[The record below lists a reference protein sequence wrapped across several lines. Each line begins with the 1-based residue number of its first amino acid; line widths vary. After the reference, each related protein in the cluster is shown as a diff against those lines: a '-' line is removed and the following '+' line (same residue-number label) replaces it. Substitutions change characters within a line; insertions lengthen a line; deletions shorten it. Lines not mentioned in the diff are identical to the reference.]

1 MGLSGASYWTSQRI
15 FKDYALYKGSWVT
28 SYDDG
33 PWDTKEVH
41 LLNVD
46 SNGYPMQ
53 LPLKID
59 GNEIIVK
66 SPLTARGYMPLG
78 NYSFLYDGEAT
89 ISFNGAL
96 QLIEKVSEGH
106 IKIKV
111 INEESGWIEINSTP
125 LSNHITNIKLI
136 PEKYINTYIAEP
148 YHPEFLEKIKP
159 YSVLRVMDL
168 MKANNWDTSWVQY
181 TDDLDEF
188 LREREWNERILPDYY
203 LQTSDKGIAYEY
215 LIAIANQTHK
225 DIWLTIPHN
234 VSDNF
239 VKEMAKLF
247 KQTLNSDLKVYLEYS
262 NEVWNWQFQQS
273 K

>member
-1 MGLSGASYWTSQRI
+1 
-15 FKDYALYKGSWVT
+15 
-28 SYDDG
+28 
-33 PWDTKEVH
+33 
-41 LLNVD
+41 
-46 SNGYPMQ
+46 
-53 LPLKID
+53 
-59 GNEIIVK
+59 
-66 SPLTARGYMPLG
+66 
-78 NYSFLYDGEAT
+78 
-89 ISFNGAL
+89 
-96 QLIEKVSEGH
+96 
-106 IKIKV
+106 
-111 INEESGWIEINSTP
+111 
-125 LSNHITNIKLI
+125 
-136 PEKYINTYIAEP
+136 
-148 YHPEFLEKIKP
+148 
-159 YSVLRVMDL
+159 